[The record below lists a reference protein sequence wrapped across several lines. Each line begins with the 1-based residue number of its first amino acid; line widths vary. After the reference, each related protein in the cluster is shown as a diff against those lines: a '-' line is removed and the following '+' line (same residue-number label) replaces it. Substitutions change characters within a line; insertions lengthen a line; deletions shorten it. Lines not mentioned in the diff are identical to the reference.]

1 MRPRNA
7 RDEQMAALRERLS
20 RLSEASLRIN
30 ESLELDA
37 VLQGVLDSA
46 RSLTDARYALITTMR
61 DTAEVEDFVVSGLTT
76 EEAQRLWEVP
86 ERMQL
91 FSYFSAISAPLRV
104 PDFAAHMREM
114 GLPDFRLP
122 VPISSFIAAP
132 IRHRGVSVGNIHV
145 AKDLPGLAFTRED
158 EETLVMFASQV
169 ALVVANARRH
179 RDERRARAD
188 LETLIDTSPVGVA
201 VFAMGTGAP
210 VSFNREAR
218 RIVDGL
224 RNPDQTTE
232 QLLQLLTVRRADGRR
247 ISLAEFPLAQVLGT
261 SETVRAEEIVM
272 ETAGGRSVTVLLNAT
287 PIRSDEGGVES
298 VVVTMQ
304 DMTPLEEIERL
315 RAEFLGMVSH
325 ELRTPL
331 TSIRGS
337 ATTMLDA
344 TSDLDPAEIR
354 QFLRIIVN
362 QADHMRDLIGS
373 LLDVARIETGT
384 LPVSPEPVEVA
395 VLVDRARNTFL
406 SAGGRNA
413 LDIDLAPDLPL
424 VMADRRRIVQVIGNL
439 LSNAARHSPESSPL
453 RVAAVR
459 DGLHVELSVV
469 DEGRGIPAERLPHLF
484 RKFSRVEDDDQGEDT
499 GLGLAICK
507 GIVEAHGGRI
517 WAESEGPGRGAVHLH
532 RPGGR
537 RGRGRAPP
545 ARPEPSTGGGGGAA
559 RPRGG
564 RRSPDPP
571 LRAKGAR
578 RCRLRPGGDRR
589 PGGGAPPR
597 GGEAA
602 RPGPARHDA
611 ARRRRD
617 RADARHPRRRR
628 RAGDLP
634 VSLRPRRGRG
644 AGLGVGGCRLHRQAL
659 LADRARSQG
668 EGGPAKGSRGLPVRA
683 AGALRA
689 GRSDHRLSRAPG
701 YPRGPPRAADGHRV
715 SAALRPV
722 GQRRACGDPRP
733 TVATRLGPQ
742 EAGRSAGAAGAPDAA
757 PPQAGRGR
765 EQPHLLLRRAA
776 RRLPDGEG
784 REMSAHAVI
793 FTPMPTKLRSGE
805 LSEGHRYVID
815 IGFGVT
821 PMVCIRNEHHREDE
835 AIRTTSL
842 STLGL

>member
-7 RDEQMAALRERLS
+7 HDEQMAALRERLS

-30 ESLELDA
+30 ESLDLDA

-46 RSLTDARYALITTMR
+46 RSLTGARYALITTMR
-61 DTAEVEDFVVSGLTT
+61 NTGEVEDFVVSGLTA

-91 FSYFSAISAPLRV
+91 FSYFGAIPAPLRV

-114 GLPDFRLP
+114 GLAALRLP

-145 AKDLPGLAFTRED
+145 AKDLPGLEFTRED

-201 VFAMGTGAP
+201 VFAIETGAP

-232 QLLQLLTVRRADGRR
+232 QLLQVLTVRRADGRK
-247 ISLAEFPLAQVLGT
+247 ISLEQFPLAEVLGT

-287 PIRSDEGGVES
+287 PIRSAEGSVES

-304 DMTPLEEIERL
+304 DLTPLEELERL

-384 LPVSPEPVEVA
+384 LPVSPEPAEVA
-395 VLVDRARNTFL
+395 VLVDRARNNFL

-459 DGLHVELSVV
+459 DGLHVELSVI
-469 DEGRGIPAERLPHLF
+469 DEGRGIPPDRLPHLF

-517 WAESEGPGRGAVHLH
+517 WAESEGPGRGARFAFTV
-532 RPGGR
+532 
-537 RGRGRAPP
+537 P
-545 ARPEPSTGGGGGAA
+545 AVDGAA
-559 RPRGG
+559 AERFQPV
-564 RRSPDPP
+564 PDLRQEVARQPVLVVDDDPQTLRYVRKALSDAGFDPVVTADPEEALP
-571 LRAKGAR
+571 LVEE
-578 RCRLRPGGDRR
+578 RR
-589 PGGGAPPR
+589 PALVLLDMMLPGADGIELMRDILAVADVPVVFLSAYGREEVVARALESGAVDYIVKPFSPTELVAR
-597 GGEAA
+597 VRAA
-602 RPGPARHDA
+602 
-611 ARRRRD
+611 
-617 RADARHPRRRR
+617 
-628 RAGDLP
+628 
-634 VSLRPRRGRG
+634 LRRG
-644 AGLGVGGCRLHRQAL
+644 AGSSLSEPLEPYVLGDLTIDYAERLVTL
-659 LADRARSQG
+659 
-668 EGGPAKGSRGLPVRA
+668 
-683 AGALRA
+683 A
-689 GRSDHRLSRAPG
+689 GRPVQLTATEYQLLFDLSIN
-701 YPRGPPRAADGHRV
+701 
-715 SAALRPV
+715 
-722 GQRRACGDPRP
+722 
-733 TVATRLGPQ
+733 
-742 EAGRSAGAAGAPDAA
+742 AGRVVTHD
-757 PPQAGRGR
+757 Q
-765 EQPHLLLRRAA
+765 LLRRAWSPKKQGDLRA
-776 RRLPDGEG
+776 LRAHLRRLRRKLGEDG
-784 REMSAHAVI
+784 SN
-793 FTPMPTKLRSGE
+793 PTYFFAEPRVGYRMVKGE
-805 LSEGHRYVID
+805 R
-815 IGFGVT
+815 
-821 PMVCIRNEHHREDE
+821 
-835 AIRTTSL
+835 
-842 STLGL
+842 

>member
-61 DTAEVEDFVVSGLTT
+61 DTGGVEDFVVSGLTA

-91 FSYFSAISAPLRV
+91 FSYFSAIPAPLRM

-114 GLPDFRLP
+114 GLSDFRLP

-188 LETLIDTSPVGVA
+188 LETLIDTSPVSVA

-232 QLLQLLTVRRADGRR
+232 QLLEVVTVRRADGRK

-272 ETAGGRSVTVLLNAT
+272 ETADGRSVTVLLNAT

-362 QADHMRDLIGS
+362 QADHMRDLIGTACWTWRAS
-373 LLDVARIETGT
+373 K
-384 LPVSPEPVEVA
+384 
-395 VLVDRARNTFL
+395 RARCR
-406 SAGGRNA
+406 SAPN
-413 LDIDLAPDLPL
+413 
-424 VMADRRRIVQVIGNL
+424 RRRSQ
-439 LSNAARHSPESSPL
+439 SWW
-453 RVAAVR
+453 
-459 DGLHVELSVV
+459 
-469 DEGRGIPAERLPHLF
+469 
-484 RKFSRVEDDDQGEDT
+484 T
-499 GLGLAICK
+499 
-507 GIVEAHGGRI
+507 
-517 WAESEGPGRGAVHLH
+517 GPGT
-532 RPGGR
+532 
-537 RGRGRAPP
+537 
-545 ARPEPSTGGGGGAA
+545 PS
-559 RPRGG
+559 
-564 RRSPDPP
+564 
-571 LRAKGAR
+571 
-578 RCRLRPGGDRR
+578 
-589 PGGGAPPR
+589 
-597 GGEAA
+597 
-602 RPGPARHDA
+602 
-611 ARRRRD
+611 
-617 RADARHPRRRR
+617 
-628 RAGDLP
+628 
-634 VSLRPRRGRG
+634 
-644 AGLGVGGCRLHRQAL
+644 
-659 LADRARSQG
+659 
-668 EGGPAKGSRGLPVRA
+668 
-683 AGALRA
+683 
-689 GRSDHRLSRAPG
+689 
-701 YPRGPPRAADGHRV
+701 
-715 SAALRPV
+715 
-722 GQRRACGDPRP
+722 
-733 TVATRLGPQ
+733 
-742 EAGRSAGAAGAPDAA
+742 
-757 PPQAGRGR
+757 
-765 EQPHLLLRRAA
+765 
-776 RRLPDGEG
+776 
-784 REMSAHAVI
+784 
-793 FTPMPTKLRSGE
+793 
-805 LSEGHRYVID
+805 
-815 IGFGVT
+815 
-821 PMVCIRNEHHREDE
+821 
-835 AIRTTSL
+835 
-842 STLGL
+842 

>member
-61 DTAEVEDFVVSGLTT
+61 DTGGVEDFVVSGLTA

-91 FSYFSAISAPLRV
+91 FSYFSSIPAPLRM

-169 ALVVANARRH
+169 ALVVVNARRH

-232 QLLQLLTVRRADGRR
+232 QLLEVVTVRRADGRQ
-247 ISLAEFPLAQVLGT
+247 ISLAELPLAQVLGT

-272 ETAGGRSVTVLLNAT
+272 ETADGRSVTVLLNAT

-384 LPVSPEPVEVA
+384 LPVSPEPAEVA

-406 SAGGRNA
+406 SAGGRNE

-517 WAESEGPGRGAVHLH
+517 WAESEGPGLGARFAFTV
-532 RPGGR
+532 
-537 RGRGRAPP
+537 P
-545 ARPEPSTGGGGGAA
+545 AVEGAAAERFQPAPEPSTGIGGGAA

-571 LRAKGAR
+571 VRAKGAL

-602 RPGPARHDA
+602 RPGPA
-611 ARRRRD
+611 
-617 RADARHPRRRR
+617 
-628 RAGDLP
+628 
-634 VSLRPRRGRG
+634 
-644 AGLGVGGCRLHRQAL
+644 
-659 LADRARSQG
+659 
-668 EGGPAKGSRGLPVRA
+668 
-683 AGALRA
+683 
-689 GRSDHRLSRAPG
+689 
-701 YPRGPPRAADGHRV
+701 
-715 SAALRPV
+715 
-722 GQRRACGDPRP
+722 
-733 TVATRLGPQ
+733 
-742 EAGRSAGAAGAPDAA
+742 
-757 PPQAGRGR
+757 
-765 EQPHLLLRRAA
+765 
-776 RRLPDGEG
+776 
-784 REMSAHAVI
+784 
-793 FTPMPTKLRSGE
+793 
-805 LSEGHRYVID
+805 
-815 IGFGVT
+815 
-821 PMVCIRNEHHREDE
+821 
-835 AIRTTSL
+835 
-842 STLGL
+842 